1 MNNKQ
6 DLKELYKIF
15 LINLVEK
22 NKTIDQTKIKK
33 CIETY
38 LDKSIINKYESTY
51 STFSYIYDIEKKYL

>member
-6 DLKELYKIF
+6 NLKELYKTF

-22 NKTIDQTKIKK
+22 NKTIDQKKINK

-38 LDKSIINKYESTY
+38 LDKSIINNYESAY
-51 STFSYIYDIEKKYL
+51 STFSYIYDIERTYL

>member
-6 DLKELYKIF
+6 DLKAMYKLF

-22 NKTIDQTKIKK
+22 NEIVDKQKINK

-38 LDKSIINKYESTY
+38 LDKSITSKYNSAYT
-51 STFSYIYDIEKKYL
+51 TFSYIYDMEKKYY

>member
-1 MNNKQ
+1 MNNTQ
-6 DLKELYKIF
+6 DLKAMYKLF

-22 NKTIDQTKIKK
+22 NKKIDQKKINK

-38 LDKSIINKYESTY
+38 LDKSIINKYESAY